1 MLMLKERLVVMPVRA
16 AMAPVRAAMA
26 PVRAVLA
33 PVPPTFEVRQSFAVD
48 LRQDQRAAAVVPRV

>member
-1 MLMLKERLVVMPVRA
+1 MLMLKERLVVK
-16 AMAPVRAAMA
+16 PVRAAMA

-33 PVPPTFEVRQSFAVD
+33 PVPPTSEVRQSFAVD